1 MLMIGKPTAKMSQAY
16 LCIVSRLPPP
26 SRMDAM
32 ASSNVDHFDVSFD
45 QA

>member
-1 MLMIGKPTAKMSQAY
+1 MLIIRKPTAKMNQAY
-16 LCIVSRLPPP
+16 PCIVSKLPPP
-26 SRMDAM
+26 CRIDAK